1 VVEPRFESAEPSPN
15 GDPNGIR
22 TRVTAVKGRC
32 PRPLDDRVSKRAAED
47 GINAAVEQ
55 GDSYR
60 EQGSGKAQSAAVR
73 CLLDIALFSFRPLDR
88 LFVGSHSRAV
98 LVFAICFSATYVYCL
113 PQSQFVMSLYL
124 PVRPRR
130 LRQSNAIRRLVA
142 ETHLLPGDLIYP
154 LFVHD
159 ERDSVEIPSMPG
171 VLRHSIDSL
180 IRECEE
186 ALAAGILAVAVFPSI
201 KPGLKN
207 ARGTHGLKD
216 DNLLYRAVRR
226 VKQALP
232 ELVIITDVALDP
244 YTTHGH
250 DGVLAA
256 DGSVDNDETVAILRR
271 LAVKEAQAGAD
282 IVAPSDMMDGR
293 VAAIREALDEEGFQ
307 DTIILSYAA
316 KYASAYYGPFRE
328 AVGSKIGKD
337 SISKATYQMDPS
349 NVREAHREIALDAEE
364 GADIVMVKPAGPY
377 LDVIRAV
384 KESTNLPVAAYQVSG
399 EYAQV
404 HAAAKL
410 GWLDYQRTRD
420 EALLAIKRAGA
431 DIILTYFAKE
441 VAGGMPRALQ

>member
-1 VVEPRFESAEPSPN
+1 MKLS
-15 GDPNGIR
+15 
-22 TRVTAVKGRC
+22 
-32 PRPLDDRVSKRAAED
+32 SKVILIER
-47 GINAAVEQ
+47 IVQ
-55 GDSYR
+55 
-60 EQGSGKAQSAAVR
+60 GKAQSAATQGSST
-73 CLLDIALFSFRPLDR
+73 SFRLLAKPD
-88 LFVGSHSRAV
+88 SEAV
-98 LVFAICFSATYVYCL
+98 LVFAICFNATYVYYL
-113 PQSQFVMSLYL
+113 AQPQFVMSLYL

-159 ERDSVEIPSMPG
+159 ERESVEIPSMPG
-171 VLRHSIDSL
+171 ALRHSIDSL

-201 KPGLKN
+201 KAGLKN

-226 VKQALP
+226 VKQVLP
-232 ELVIITDVALDP
+232 ELMIITDVALDP
-244 YTTHGH
+244 YTSHGH
-250 DGVLAA
+250 DGVLTA
-256 DGSVDNDETVAILRR
+256 DGNGVDNDETVAILRR

-337 SISKATYQMDPS
+337 SINKTTYQMDPS
-349 NVREAHREIALDAEE
+349 NVREALREIALDAEE

-384 KESTNLPVAAYQVSG
+384 KESTHLPVAAYQVSG
-399 EYAQV
+399 EYAQI
-404 HAAAKL
+404 HAAGKL
-410 GWLDYQRTRD
+410 GWLDYERTRD
-420 EALLAIKRAGA
+420 ESLLSIKRAGA
-431 DIILTYFAKE
+431 DVILTYFAKE
-441 VAGGMPRALQ
+441 VAGGLPRIPDI